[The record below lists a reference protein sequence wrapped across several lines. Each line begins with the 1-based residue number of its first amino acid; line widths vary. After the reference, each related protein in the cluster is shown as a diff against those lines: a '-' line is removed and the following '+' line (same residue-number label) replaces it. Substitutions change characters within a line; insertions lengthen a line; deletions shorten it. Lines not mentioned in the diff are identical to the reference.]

1 MRAFIVSPAATA
13 LLALGDAAVP
23 SKLREPALV
32 AVVCVEVSATRKVRL
47 RSW

>member
-32 AVVCVEVSATRKVRL
+32 AVYASKFRRRGKFD
-47 RSW
+47 